1 MQFICIRAQC
11 APLLFK
17 LASPSRCSSYS
28 VSLGS
33 CCCHA
38 TTQNQ
43 FKVSLCPFSWSW
55 SIFNVKHR
63 SAVWRARYL
72 PAPGAGDA
80 RLQSLQFQ
88 PGRIWINK
96 HKLWGISYRI
106 RPPLKKDIPFTV
118 CSRPSL
124 NKICIS
130 LFSAALFLFLSPVF
144 IRKQSINKTSFCCL
158 ARLDWK
164 GVLFIW
170 NAAYC
175 WAGLLQ
181 LPRTCRQ
188 TESGQVRWSNLCSS
202 CSPNESW
209 SESSASDLHLETK
222 IEGFFVCRETQFE
235 SVYRSIFALLNQN
248 HRVVSVCGHRSV
260 VATLKVKVIVVNIL
274 GNVPIFCLCR
284 VQSPL
289 ATWKNVQIN

>member
-63 SAVWRARYL
+63 SAVWRAQYL

-106 RPPLKKDIPFTV
+106 RPPWRKIFLLLYAHDLHWIKYV
-118 CSRPSL
+118 YLYSL
-124 NKICIS
+124 Q
-130 LFSAALFLFLSPVF
+130 LFSYFFLLY
-144 IRKQSINKTSFCCL
+144 SF
-158 ARLDWK
+158 
-164 GVLFIW
+164 V
-170 NAAYC
+170 
-175 WAGLLQ
+175 
-181 LPRTCRQ
+181 
-188 TESGQVRWSNLCSS
+188 SNL
-202 CSPNESW
+202 
-209 SESSASDLHLETK
+209 
-222 IEGFFVCRETQFE
+222 
-235 SVYRSIFALLNQN
+235 
-248 HRVVSVCGHRSV
+248 
-260 VATLKVKVIVVNIL
+260 
-274 GNVPIFCLCR
+274 
-284 VQSPL
+284 
-289 ATWKNVQIN
+289 

>member
-11 APLLFK
+11 APLFFK

-118 CSRPSL
+118 YSRPSL

-144 IRKQSINKTSFCCL
+144 IRKQSINKTFFCCL
-158 ARLDWK
+158 ARLDWNGSYLYEMQPTVGQK
-164 GVLFIW
+164 DFFSFLGHAARLRAAKSDGVTSVLP
-170 NAAYC
+170 A
-175 WAGLLQ
+175 
-181 LPRTCRQ
+181 PRTRAGVRAPLQ
-188 TESGQVRWSNLCSS
+188 T
-202 CSPNESW
+202 
-209 SESSASDLHLETK
+209 
-222 IEGFFVCRETQFE
+222 F
-235 SVYRSIFALLNQN
+235 
-248 HRVVSVCGHRSV
+248 
-260 VATLKVKVIVVNIL
+260 
-274 GNVPIFCLCR
+274 
-284 VQSPL
+284 
-289 ATWKNVQIN
+289 TWKQK